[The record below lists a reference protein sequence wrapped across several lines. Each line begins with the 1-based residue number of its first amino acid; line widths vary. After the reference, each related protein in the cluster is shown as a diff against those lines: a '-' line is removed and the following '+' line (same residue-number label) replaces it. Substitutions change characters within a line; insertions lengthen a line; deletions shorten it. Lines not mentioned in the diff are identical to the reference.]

1 MQFNITYLLRFSRT
15 NLLWIFN
22 PLLLFKILFFC
33 LFFIFFKHL
42 TLGLVIIFLLFSRY
56 IHPYIQLLFFIS
68 VYFSL
73 FFFEFYLFSL
83 EFSYIQ
89 LFHLFNKFIEN
100 FLHIYIYL
108 FSTIIFF
115 KHGSWKKFAFFRKIF
130 HFFLFTIFIFFFIGG
145 SFWAWIEPSW
155 SNWWFGEDLEE
166 INILIIFF
174 LSVTCLHTLTG
185 FRFDFLSRY
194 KYFFVFFLSLTFLNF
209 FYFFYSRHSI
219 FSFYNNLTFVQVFLV
234 IFMLHFSYVNWYAFI
249 VRGSFSRFFL
259 FPVFTNY
266 LFTRCKYLLYKSF
279 YSIKFNFSD
288 NLIFYGI
295 SSFIYMFVIFW
306 PIYMLYCL
314 PIFFKIFYFL
324 IDFNYVLYSYISY
337 FDLAFIWLIIFFER
351 ITSISNFCKFLII
364 LGGGFFWVLP
374 LIIYSLGYLNLIYL
388 GHLLLFDFLLLEYF
402 TSFSS
407 SPQLCPN
414 IPETGLSYALVNLAD
429 STILQG
435 LNVFSVPLY
444 GILADT
450 DFFFFNSMR
459 ELYMLNNFHLFVFN
473 ISNYFYIY
481 IKDSFFFFI
490 NFFFLTLLFF
500 FRLHRNTS
508 VWGDLSLLQF
518 YPRNWQGS
526 MHRSMHPWLLHMSVW
541 HYWFWFSFIFVMN
554 LFFIYIF
561 RALTHRRADVRGVRS
576 TGEKRRIAWPE
587 MLIVLFP
594 LFWAVNIVTNAFAY
608 LRLLEGSSG
617 YVLLSVQVSAY
628 QWGWKYCYG
637 DTFYP
642 KFFKN
647 PIKVGVNS
655 TTSLGYGLHN
665 VHRDVEWRM
674 QQPYATKE
682 GKTIEIETPEID
694 VDGNPVVKKYTS
706 QKFDPIKTAELRAT
720 HDVTQ
725 RENQD
730 LMAEVYFCRWWL
742 KQSGVLEDE
751 RKNLTMNR
759 LHHSGYWVTAQGV
772 DPNTPT
778 LEDLSDGSK
787 KLVTDPLR
795 LLRSTGALVL
805 PTRSVIRLMSCSE
818 DITHSWAVPGI
829 GLKMDCVPGRLFC
842 VFTNIVRE
850 GMYFG
855 QCSELCG
862 WNHYNMPVIVY
873 ALPVEHFIVWWEMEL
888 HAIFTEPFEN
898 FGSYFP
904 EEKGRTV
911 LKYDL
916 LNYKYK

>member
-1 MQFNITYLLRFSRT
+1 MQFNVFSWLRLVRLQFI
-15 NLLWIFN
+15 WVFN
-22 PLLLFKILFFC
+22 PLLIFKIFYFC
-33 LFFIFFKHL
+33 LFFIFFKYL
-42 TLGLVIIFLLFSRY
+42 TLGLLIVFFLFSRR
-56 IHPYIQLLFFIS
+56 IHPCIVGFFFILG
-68 VYFSL
+68 YFSV

-89 LFHLFNKFIEN
+89 LFHLFNKFVEN
-100 FLHIYIYL
+100 FLHIYIYV
-108 FSTIIFF
+108 FSGIFIF
-115 KHGSWKKFAFFRKIF
+115 TPIAAKKFIFVRKIL
-130 HFFLFTIFIFFFIGG
+130 HFFLFFIFLFFFLGG

-166 INILIIFF
+166 INIVVIFF
-174 LSVTCLHTLTG
+174 LSISCLHTLIG
-185 FRFDFLSRY
+185 FRADFFSKY
-194 KYFFVFFLSLTFLNF
+194 KYFILFFLSLNFLNF

-219 FSFYNNLTFVQVFLV
+219 FSFYNNFTFIYIIIIIL
-234 IFMLHFSYVNWYAFI
+234 ILHFSHMNWYSFI
-249 VRGSFSRFFL
+249 YAKGSNKFFL
-259 FPVFTNY
+259 FAVITSYCVN
-266 LFTRCKYLLYKSF
+266 LSKCSLYKTI
-279 YSIKFNFSD
+279 YSVRSNFSEH
-288 NLIFYGI
+288 LIFYGI
-295 SSFIYMFVIFW
+295 SGFTYFFVIFW
-306 PIYMLYCL
+306 PVYMLYCL
-314 PIFFKIFYFL
+314 PVFLKIFYFL
-324 IDFNYVLYSYISY
+324 IDFNYILYSYISY
-337 FDLAFIWLIIFFER
+337 FDLAFLWLLIFVER
-351 ITSISNFCKFLII
+351 PVPVSAVTQSAVVFSGGVLWFFPILTYFLCSLNF
-364 LGGGFFWVLP
+364 
-374 LIIYSLGYLNLIYL
+374 IYL
-388 GHLLLFDFLLLEYF
+388 GHVLLFDFLLVEYF
-402 TSFSS
+402 TVFPSNCVTAQAGFLPEGRYFLNNLSTSS
-407 SPQLCPN
+407 W
-414 IPETGLSYALVNLAD
+414 
-429 STILQG
+429 
-435 LNVFSVPLY
+435 
-444 GILADT
+444 
-450 DFFFFNSMR
+450 FFNFNIISAPVYNILTGAEFFSFNFSR
-459 ELYMLNNFHLFVFN
+459 DLYMLNNFHLFLFN
-473 ISNYFYIY
+473 ITDYFYIY

-490 NFFFLTLLFF
+490 NFFFLALMFF
-500 FRLHRNTS
+500 FRLHRCTS

-526 MHRSMHPWLLHMSVW
+526 MYRSMHPWLLHMSVW

-561 RALTHRRADVRGVRS
+561 RALTHRRADVRGIRS

-665 VHRDVEWRM
+665 VHRDAEWRM

-682 GKTIEIETPEID
+682 VKTIEITTPETD
-694 VDGNPVVKKYTS
+694 KNGKPVIKEYS
-706 QKFDPIKTAELRAT
+706 ARKFDPVKTAELRAT

-778 LEDLSDGSK
+778 LEDLPDGSK
-787 KLVTDPLR
+787 NLVTDPLR

-888 HAIFTEPFEN
+888 HSIFTEPFEN

-911 LKYDL
+911 LRYDL